1 MASMARKISNADGTT
16 SVWCKACA
24 AHKPATDFYP
34 GAVER
39 SFYICCACQ
48 KKNSAESRRRRR
60 AALAVMH
67 PTQLRKPSPLPT
79 STLEEM
85 IHLLLKKHGVE
96 REGDCARLLVG
107 RGAADDSD
115 GRKNTL
121 TSVGEASALP
131 RTSCGLVEKGG
142 RLAKALASCGC

>member
-67 PTQLRKPSPLPT
+67 PTQLRKPSTLPT

-85 IHLLLKKHGVE
+85 IHLLLKRHGVE
-96 REGDCARLLVG
+96 IEGNCARLLVG
-107 RGAADDSD
+107 REPVDSD
-115 GRKNTL
+115 GRRNTL
-121 TSVGEASALP
+121 TSAGGALASP
-131 RTSCGLVEKGG
+131 RTSCGLVEKKGG